1 MTRMELALILKI
13 IDSHTKYYNPNYLPE
28 GVGVREEIDSIQ
40 GLKDDIILHYNEIM
54 KNEGEETI
62 WNVIIV

>member
-40 GLKDDIILHYNEIM
+40 GLKDDIVTHYNEVM
-54 KNEGEETI
+54 KSKEEETI
-62 WNVIIV
+62 

>member
-1 MTRMELALILKI
+1 MTKVEVALILKI

-28 GVGVREEIDSIQ
+28 GVGGREEIDSIQ
-40 GLKDDIILHYNEIM
+40 GLKDDIVMHYNDIM

-62 WNVIIV
+62 

>member
-40 GLKDDIILHYNEIM
+40 GLKDDIVTHYNEVM
-54 KNEGEETI
+54 KDKGEETI
-62 WNVIIV
+62 

>member
-1 MTRMELALILKI
+1 MTKVELALILKI

-40 GLKDDIILHYNEIM
+40 GLKDDIVTHYNEVM
-54 KNEGEETI
+54 KDKGEETI
-62 WNVIIV
+62 